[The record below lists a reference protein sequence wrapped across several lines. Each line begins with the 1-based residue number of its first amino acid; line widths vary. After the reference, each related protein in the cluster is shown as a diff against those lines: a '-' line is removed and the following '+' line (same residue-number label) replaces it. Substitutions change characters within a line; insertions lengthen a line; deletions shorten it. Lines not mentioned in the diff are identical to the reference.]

1 MFIYTYLLSVAWQL
15 AIQIASPHFL
25 FFHVAD
31 SKSTPRR
38 SCCCKSSAAIE
49 KHGIIIIHT
58 HILLPRILHH
68 RPSAISILQFIARRT
83 VAHSYDAFDTNNKRL
98 LCRGAVKLLQSVST
112 ELRLDKRA
120 AIPRTASHCTRGH
133 ILVRTP
139 AAKEIGRDWLVCC
152 WSVGAHSGRRIL
164 GKGKGWSSSQ
174 PQHSSNRFL

>member
-15 AIQIASPHFL
+15 AIQDCIRPHFL

-38 SCCCKSSAAIE
+38 SCCCKSSAAID

-58 HILLPRILHH
+58 HIILPHILHH

-83 VAHSYDAFDTNNKRL
+83 VAHSYDASDTNNKRL
-98 LCRGAVKLLQSVST
+98 LCRGAVNLLHSVST

-120 AIPRTASHCTRGH
+120 AIPRTASHCTRVH

-152 WSVGAHSGRRIL
+152 WSAQRSAHTGTREGMVIIAARPL
-164 GKGKGWSSSQ
+164 
-174 PQHSSNRFL
+174 LE